1 MSEIKYS
8 WKVIENNDKFLEL
21 EEKCNIHDA
30 VHKIMLEKAKM
41 LDDFVYQNLETEIL
55 QGMKLKIENE
65 LLYRK
70 LKGE

>member
-8 WKVIENNDKFLEL
+8 WKVIENNGKFLEL
-21 EEKCNIHDA
+21 EEKCNLHDA
-30 VHKIMLEKAKM
+30 VSRIMLEKGKM
-41 LDDFVYQNLETEIL
+41 LDDFVYKNIETEIL
-55 QGMKLKIENE
+55 KVMKLKIENE